1 MNTII
6 HENSNNYGIFNG
18 DDKMMVD
25 NQYDDKI
32 KFLVTLLLKI
42 NMAWDQKP
50 TNPSELLCQN
60 GPHF

>member
-42 NMAWDQKP
+42 NMA
-50 TNPSELLCQN
+50 
-60 GPHF
+60 